1 MPKLYERD
9 NKISR
14 TADPISTRERGDEQ
28 VSDYKDY
35 EVRVNY
41 EGGIYISARNEE
53 EAIAIAKDIMLEET
67 NPDMAKYMIYNAEE
81 TILRERVSV

>member
-1 MPKLYERD
+1 
-9 NKISR
+9 
-14 TADPISTRERGDEQ
+14 

-41 EGGIYISARNEE
+41 EGGIYISALNQE

-67 NPDMAKYMIYNAEE
+67 NPDMAKYLTYSAEE
-81 TILRERVSV
+81 TILREREVV

>member
-1 MPKLYERD
+1 M
-9 NKISR
+9 
-14 TADPISTRERGDEQ
+14 
-28 VSDYKDY
+28 SDYKDY

-41 EGGIYISARNEE
+41 EGGIYISACNEE